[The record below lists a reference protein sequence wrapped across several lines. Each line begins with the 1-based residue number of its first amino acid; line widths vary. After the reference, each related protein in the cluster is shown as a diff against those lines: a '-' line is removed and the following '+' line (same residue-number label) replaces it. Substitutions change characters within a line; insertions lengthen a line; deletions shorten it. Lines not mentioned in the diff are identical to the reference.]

1 MTTAVEYAYHWWGE
15 TFLGVRFWDYTG
27 LPGNLRGRVCLPF
40 SLSWGLLTV
49 PAVTRVAP
57 LLELLERRIPAG
69 ITWLCL
75 MAFTADAVCS
85 LYFLFRT
92 HDLTALRQAVW
103 PT

>member
-1 MTTAVEYAYHWWGE
+1 M
-15 TFLGVRFWDYTG
+15 
-27 LPGNLRGRVCLPF
+27 
-40 SLSWGLLTV
+40 
-49 PAVTRVAP
+49 TRVAP
-57 LLELLERRIPAG
+57 LLELLERRIPAC